1 MALNDN
7 KTGFG
12 FDIKDRFKKVT
23 GNDNSGNETVIADN
37 STHTHKPTRD
47 YKHNDIDEPEQRE
60 RKQKRVQLLTYESLI
75 SRMDA
80 YAEKRGV
87 SRVAVFEA
95 AVNAYLDKVDP
106 Q

>member
-12 FDIKDRFKKVT
+12 FDIKDRFKKVA
-23 GNDNSGNETVIADN
+23 GNETVIADD
-37 STHTHKPTRD
+37 STHTHNHTHD

-60 RKQKRVQLLTYESLI
+60 RKKKRVQLLTYESLI

-95 AVNAYLDKVDP
+95 AMNAYLDKVDP